1 MRYGIID
8 IGSNTVRA
16 VVYDVSDSG
25 FEVLENIAVGS
36 KLFAYTI
43 DGALSDEGIKWLSSA
58 VMQLIAQTGEECS
71 FCAFAT
77 SAFRDL
83 ENRYDVKTFLE
94 TVCGIEVYI
103 LSGEEEAECDR
114 EALINK
120 GIKSGVAVDLGG
132 GSCQIIAFDE
142 EKVSLSVSL
151 PLGCV
156 RLKMM
161 FSKKD
166 IPDEEEL
173 RLVYEHTEK
182 AVSEY
187 LKSSD
192 TLIMFGG
199 TARTLSRLSVAAGYE
214 QSEDEMSV
222 QTLKKLT
229 ELTKEESST
238 ELLKSVSGKRY
249 ETVPVGAMTLLAI
262 AQGLGATKLLAPQIS
277 VRDGFLVKYIL
288 KK

>member
-16 VVYDVSDSG
+16 VVYDVNESG
-25 FEVLENIAVGS
+25 FEVISNIAVGS
-36 KLFAYTI
+36 KLFAYTKDAI
-43 DGALSDEGIKWLSSA
+43 LTEEGKKWLYLA
-58 VMQLIAQTGEECS
+58 VTELVAKSGAECD

-83 ENRYDVKTFLE
+83 ENRDEVKEF
-94 TVCGIEVYI
+94 IEALCNVKVYI
-103 LSGEEEAECDR
+103 LRGEEEAECDR
-114 EALINK
+114 AALVNK
-120 GIKSGVAVDLGG
+120 GIKVGVAVDLGG

-161 FSKKD
+161 FSEND
-166 IPDEEEL
+166 IPNEEEL
-173 RLVYEHTEK
+173 K
-182 AVSEY
+182 AVYAHSEALASEY

-192 TLIMFGG
+192 ALIIFGG
-199 TARTLSRLSVAAGYE
+199 TARTLSRLAVAAGYE
-214 QSEDEMSV
+214 NSESEMSTE
-222 QTLKKLT
+222 TLEKLIAMI
-229 ELTKEESST
+229 KSDDGI
-238 ELLKSVSGKRY
+238 ELLKTVAGKRY
-249 ETVPVGAMTLLAI
+249 ETVPVGATTLLCI
-262 AQGLGATKLLAPQIS
+262 ARGVGAGKLVCPDIS

-288 KK
+288 

>member
-1 MRYGIID
+1 MRYGVID

-16 VVYDVSDSG
+16 VVYEVSDRD
-25 FEVLENIAVGS
+25 FEVVSNIAVGS
-36 KLFAYTI
+36 KLFAYTKEHK
-43 DGALSDEGIKWLSSA
+43 LSDEGIKWLSSS
-58 VMQLIAQTGEECS
+58 VSRLIAQAGEDCS

-83 ENRYDVKTFLE
+83 ENRDEVKTF
-94 TVCGIEVYI
+94 IESICSIKVYI
-103 LSGEEEAECDR
+103 LSGDEEAECDR

-120 GIKSGVAVDLGG
+120 GIKNGVAVDLGG

-161 FSKKD
+161 LTKKD

-173 RLVYEHTEK
+173 CAVYEHTGK
-182 AVSEY
+182 AVSQY

-199 TARTLSRLSVAAGYE
+199 TARTLSRLAVAAGYE
-214 QSEDEMSV
+214 KGEAEMSV
-222 QTLKKLT
+222 QTLKNLIGMT
-229 ELTKEESST
+229 NEPDGV
-238 ELLKSVSGKRY
+238 ELLKDVSGKRY
-249 ETVPVGAMTLLAI
+249 ETVPVGATTLLCI
-262 AQGLGATKLLAPQIS
+262 AQGLGASRLLVPEIS
-277 VRDGFLVKYIL
+277 VRDGFLVKYLL